1 MATAT
6 FYMNTSD
13 DKRLNKNLIQ
23 IRTTNIEY
31 KDDTSVVTPVIKVTT
46 FANVFTANYVY
57 LSDFQRYY
65 FVREV
70 TVSQQYVIMSL
81 EEDVRYTLREGIK
94 KCRAIIKRQ
103 ERLYDAYLD
112 DEKFKAEGN
121 TRIQTFTFGSG
132 FTQNAF
138 LLTIAGG
145 R

>member
-6 FYMNTSD
+6 FYKNTSD
-13 DKRLNKNLIQ
+13 DKRIDKTLQ
-23 IRTTNIEY
+23 TIRTVNIDY
-31 KDDTSVVTPVIKVTT
+31 KDNTSVVRPTIKVLV
-46 FANVFTANYVY
+46 FAEVFDCNYVY
-57 LSDFQRYY
+57 LSDFKRYY

-70 TVSQQYVIMSL
+70 TVSQQHVILTL
-81 EEDVRYTLREGIK
+81 EEDVRFTLRAGIRN
-94 KCRAIIKRQ
+94 CRAIIKRQ
-103 ERLYDAYLD
+103 ERLFDAYLD
-112 DEKFKAEGN
+112 DEKFKAEGY

>member
-1 MATAT
+1 MASAT
-6 FYMNTSD
+6 FYTNTSD
-13 DKRLNKNLIQ
+13 DKRLNKNLTR

-31 KDDTSVVTPVIKVTT
+31 KDDTSVVNPVIKVTT

-70 TVSQQYVIMSL
+70 TVSQQYVIMVL

-94 KCRAIIKRQ
+94 RCRAIIKRQ